1 MIIDPPTNSIEQIRD
16 WFETA
21 KPNESLS
28 VRDVQVQTGVH
39 FEEVHEMLQE
49 ISGLTPQTDVLL
61 ANAKLAMHALAEHFK
76 NEQEVIFLVEEGNH
90 IRYLDALCDQIV
102 TATGTAHYMQ
112 YMIVPAVDE
121 VARSNESKFIN
132 DPETGKRVCVKD
144 ANGKIAKGP
153 DYFKADLSKY
163 V

>member
-1 MIIDPPTNSIEQIRD
+1 MIVDPLTNSIETIRD

-21 KPNESLS
+21 KPNETLS

-49 ISGLTPQTDVLL
+49 ISGLTPETDVLL
-61 ANAKLAMHALAEHFK
+61 AKAKQAMHDLANHFK
-76 NEQEVIFLVEEGNH
+76 ESQEVIFIVEEGNH
-90 IRYLDALCDQIV
+90 IRYLDSLCDQVV

-112 YMIVPAVDE
+112 YLIVPAVEE
-121 VARSNESKFIN
+121 VARSNESKFIV
-132 DPETGKRVCVKD
+132 DEETGKRVAIRD

-153 DYFKADLSKY
+153 NYFKADLSKF